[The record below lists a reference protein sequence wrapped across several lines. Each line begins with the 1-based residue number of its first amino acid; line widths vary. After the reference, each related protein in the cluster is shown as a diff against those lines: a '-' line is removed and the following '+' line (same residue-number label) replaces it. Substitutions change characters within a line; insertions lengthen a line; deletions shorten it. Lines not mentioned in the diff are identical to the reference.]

1 MLLVAALH
9 ARSRAL
15 LPGVTVTLVV
25 AAAAAFLAEQYHA
38 PAMLFALLLGIA
50 MNFVTAQSGCKDGV
64 EFAARDVLR
73 VGVALLGTRITF
85 GQIAQLGWHPVVLVI
100 MSVIATILFSAIVAR
115 LAGFNVLF
123 GLLTGGATAI
133 CGASA
138 AMALSASLPDHPS
151 KDLATAFT
159 IVGVSA
165 LSTVAMI
172 VYPMFAAHLQ
182 LSPAAA
188 GVFIGGSIHEVAQ
201 VVGAGYTVSRETG
214 DIATIVK
221 LMRVAMLL
229 PVVVCVAVIGRR
241 TQSGSQAGVSTPL
254 LPWFAVAFLL
264 LAWINSS
271 GWIGSTI
278 QSFTNDLSRWCL
290 IVAMSAMG
298 MKTQLKQIVAVG
310 LKPVLLMLGEAVF
323 LALLVLGLSH
333 WLY

>member
-1 MLLVAALH
+1 VFLVTALQM
-9 ARSRAL
+9 RSRAL

-50 MNFVTAQSGCKDGV
+50 MNFVTTQSGCKDGV

-73 VGVALLGTRITF
+73 LGVALLGTRITF
-85 GQIAQLGWHPVVLVI
+85 GQMAELGWHPVLLVVV
-100 MSVIATILFSAIVAR
+100 SVVATIVFSASVAR
-115 LAGFNVLF
+115 LMGFNTLF

-138 AMALSASLPDHPS
+138 AMALSASLPNHPS
-151 KDLATAFT
+151 KDIATAFT

-165 LSTVAMI
+165 LSTLAMI
-172 VYPMFAAHLQ
+172 LYPMMADHLH
-182 LSPAAA
+182 LSATTA

-201 VVGAGYTVSRETG
+201 VVGAGYSVSREIG

-229 PVVVCVAVIGRR
+229 PVVVCVALIGRR
-241 TQSGSQAGVSTPL
+241 AQGSDKSGVSPPL

-271 GWIGSTI
+271 GWIGSTM
-278 QSFTNDLSRWCL
+278 QSVTNDVSRWCL
-290 IVAMSAMG
+290 IVSMSAIG
-298 MKTQLKQIVAVG
+298 MKTQLKQLVAVG

-323 LALLVLGLSH
+323 LAALVLCLSH
-333 WLY
+333 WLH